1 MRRFIALD
9 KLSIAASSG
18 HSGNKPILA
27 CAYDSTPQREVTVVT
42 VGKLALLNAAA
53 GKSSSLYSILCARAF
68 FYAAACRIFLS
79 TDQTAPQMRTIK
91 ILSKGA
97 YLL

>member
-1 MRRFIALD
+1 MLD
-9 KLSIAASSG
+9 KLSASSG
-18 HSGNKPILA
+18 HPGNKPILA
-27 CAYDSTPQREVTVVT
+27 SAYDSTQGQRAVTEVTV
-42 VGKLALLNAAA
+42 GILALLNAAA

-68 FYAAACRIFLS
+68 FYAVACCKFLC
-79 TDQTAPQMRTIK
+79 TDQTAPQMRIIK